1 MYSALQCESSL
12 NDKQNLGLYPYIK
25 HVSNIGRLIFWKT
38 LSVYSENHN
47 SIFDF
52 AICGALN
59 CVVVVV
65 LASAAAVAVAA
76 ASRTV
81 TLRFKL
87 HC

>member
-12 NDKQNLGLYPYIK
+12 NDMQNLDLYPCMK
-25 HVSNIGRLIFWKT
+25 HISNIGRLIFWKNLT
-38 LSVYSENHN
+38 VYSENHN
-47 SIFDF
+47 SIF
-52 AICGALN
+52 
-59 CVVVVV
+59 V
-65 LASAAAVAVAA
+65 LGDMRCNELRSGRVLVTTPAP